1 MKFRVWDKEQYKYL
15 DKHNVHHLENN
26 DGVFSIVL
34 NMDIQKIS
42 GKDRFK
48 IEWSTGLLDDNGKEI
63 YVGDIV
69 KIFKDN
75 IDTTLVNVCY
85 YCDDIGA
92 YSICSWKISEKILN
106 EIYTFKVIG
115 NINQNPELL

>member
-1 MKFRVWDKEQYKYL
+1 MKFRVWDKDQRKYL

-42 GKDRFK
+42 GKDRFE

-63 YVGDIV
+63 YVGDII
-69 KIFKDN
+69 KIFEDGV
-75 IDTTLVNVCY
+75 DTTLVERVKY
-85 YCDDIGA
+85 LVDAGA
-92 YSICSWKISEKILN
+92 FDICSWKISEKILN
-106 EIYTFKVIG
+106 KIYTFKVIG
-115 NINQNPELL
+115 NINENPELL

>member
-42 GKDRFK
+42 GKDRFE
-48 IEWSTGLLDDNGKEI
+48 IEWSTGLLDDKEI
-63 YVGDIV
+63 R
-69 KIFKDN
+69 
-75 IDTTLVNVCY
+75 
-85 YCDDIGA
+85 
-92 YSICSWKISEKILN
+92 
-106 EIYTFKVIG
+106 
-115 NINQNPELL
+115 

>member
-42 GKDRFK
+42 GKDRFE

-63 YVGDIV
+63 YVGDII
-69 KIFKDN
+69 KIFEDGV
-75 IDTTLVNVCY
+75 DTTLVERVKY
-85 YCDDIGA
+85 LVDAGA
-92 YSICSWKISEKILN
+92 FDICSWKISEKILN
-106 EIYTFKVIG
+106 KIYTFKVIG
-115 NINQNPELL
+115 NINENPELL